1 MPLLNTKISLNGAYA
16 SLIDANSDTYAPEHQ
31 FSEVD
36 DTCAAAAT
44 SLSIDTELKTKLDA
58 LKTMVLKPDDYMR
71 WKLRSSVWED
81 AMFKLNQIETDL
93 HKTVKVQFIG
103 EPAVHQGG
111 PSREFF
117 SLLNA
122 AKKQKILS
130 HGVFRYDVS
139 LLQQKQ
145 YFSFGQL
152 TALGLL
158 QGYPGPNCF
167 QRSVLDYILYRD
179 IGIIKPTID
188 EIPVL
193 EVKEALAL
201 LVDIQAIHHFF

>member
-1 MPLLNTKISLNGAYA
+1 MEQSPLKMPLLNTKISLNGAYA
-16 SLIDANSDTYAPEHQ
+16 SLIDANSDTYTPEHQ

-71 WKLRSSVWED
+71 WKLRRSSVWED
-81 AMFKLNQIETDL
+81 TMFKLNQIETDL
-93 HKTVKVQFIG
+93 HKTFKVQFIG

-117 SLLNA
+117 SLLYA

-130 HGVFRYDVS
+130 HGVFRHDVS

-179 IGIIKPTID
+179 IGIIKPTIVR
-188 EIPVL
+188 E
-193 EVKEALAL
+193 L
-201 LVDIQAIHHFF
+201 LSLSYL